1 MKTTNRTFSTTPLSF
16 RIDNK
21 DFDALKKKSK
31 DYYLLIKSRK
41 AQFPNNSR
49 FLKHDFNL
57 TDDQLKKV
65 FILPHNLAFE
75 PYVRAFQYKILNS
88 ILYTNSK
95 LYKIGYTA
103 DDKCSFCESEPET
116 LPHFF
121 FHCVYSQLFWKQFE
135 SYYYSLTKE
144 FFHLTLQ
151 DVLIGIITSKCPL
164 LNYLLLIA
172 KVYLWDCRRSETLPN
187 ITGFKLKVKNKY
199 ETEKYIC
206 IKNNTIEKFTRKW
219 AITSGS
225 VLP

>member
-1 MKTTNRTFSTTPLSF
+1 MYKFCRKNLFGVAVQFSELFMSSFHFWAYLRTCSLFVCWPINGDLV
-16 RIDNK
+16 
-21 DFDALKKKSK
+21 
-31 DYYLLIKSRK
+31 RK
-41 AQFPNNSR
+41 FIMY
-49 FLKHDFNL
+49 
-57 TDDQLKKV
+57 
-65 FILPHNLAFE
+65 ILPKQKNCLLASKPQTYFWSLLLSLW
-75 PYVRAFQYKILNS
+75 KITCANMR
-88 ILYTNSK
+88 
-95 LYKIGYTA
+95 A

-116 LPHFF
+116 LPRFF

-225 VLP
+225 VLL